1 MSVSKAEFAWA
12 GGDTPGA
19 LDFGHAVPAEIEGA
33 LLCALREH
41 LGRGLHSDAVLRA
54 LGGVDGVAG
63 RYRLATSGGAW
74 FVRVSSRW
82 GCPPLERA
90 IVSYLVRGGVSVCPV
105 KVCGAAI
112 RWEDRRY
119 RLDVRPFVKGTHFD
133 GSDADLRRAAQT
145 LAECHSALA
154 AFPQSD
160 EVRASAAERNRRLS
174 VVAEAIGAS
183 ASSGDFS
190 IFEERS
196 DWAERN
202 ADWLSRLAAR
212 LDTRTDLRSGAQ
224 CVHGELHRA
233 NVMFNAASE
242 AVLIDFEESP
252 FLFAP
257 VTWDI
262 AFFFQRFCLWD
273 KPLLDV
279 ARHRLNV
286 VAESY
291 GAPLPRLAPDMS
303 QIAWYTLASI
313 VEARLSSGVVTPEAE
328 YDKFVMLQRQA
339 ESYEGVL

>member
-19 LDFGHAVPAEIEGA
+19 PTFEHDLPDEIHDA
-33 LLCALREH
+33 LLQAIGKRFSRALD
-41 LGRGLHSDAVLRA
+41 SDATLHA
-54 LGGVDGVAG
+54 LGAVDGVAG
-63 RYRLATSGGAW
+63 RYRLSTPENDW
-74 FVRVSSRW
+74 FVRVSSRM
-82 GCPPLERA
+82 GFPGLERA
-90 IVSYLVRGGVSVCPV
+90 IVEHLARGGVSVNPMI
-105 KVCGAAI
+105 VCGAEMC
-112 RWEDRRY
+112 RDDRCY
-119 RLDVRPFVKGTHFD
+119 RIDVRPFVEGRHFD
-133 GSDADLRRAAQT
+133 GSTTDLRSAAR
-145 LAECHSALA
+145 ALA
-154 AFPQSD
+154 DCHRALATFPRSD
-160 EVRASAAERNRRLS
+160 EVRVIAADRNRRLS
-174 VVAEAIGAS
+174 AIAERIGDALE
-183 ASSGDFS
+183 SGDGCVFA
-190 IFEERS
+190 ERA
-196 DWAERN
+196 DWARRN
-202 ADWLSRLAAR
+202 EDWLRQMVAR
-212 LDTRTDLRSGAQ
+212 LDTRMDLRPLAQ

-233 NVMFNAASE
+233 NVMYSDAGE

-313 VEARLSSGVVTPEAE
+313 VEARLSAGVVTPVEE